1 MTPADEVKRNAA
13 DTSDPDRVYSVVDNQ
28 TAIAG
33 IEEVSTSWRRCLSE
47 HGVDPSSNESPRI
60 LTDYELKEFRG
71 PVEELVAAAREE
83 NDRLHAI
90 VGKVGYAVFFASLDG
105 VIVDYRGD
113 PARADEFKHWGIWMG
128 GIWSEHMEG
137 TNGIGTCI
145 AEQRPVTVHR
155 VQHFRTRHTSLSCSG
170 APIFGPDGKL
180 AAVLDVTSIDPDVS
194 DRSHALAL
202 AVTIESA
209 RAIEESLFRQRFRR
223 EWILAVAPPFAI
235 GRGLMLAVDKDQRI
249 LGADR
254 NGRSALGLDDHL
266 LATGGSLWTFFDRSP
281 SLFRRDN
288 DDTTALLTRI
298 GDNQPWRA
306 LITPPR
312 TNAVNTNQVLL
323 HARSR
328 IGQLDHTF
336 REVADSQ
343 LRGGLAPGVQRRVCE
358 FVEAHLS
365 ESIGLE
371 SLAATAGLSM
381 HDFARAFEQTVGV
394 TPHSYVVRRRIE
406 RAKEMSSM
414 SGIAAALSPRERSIL
429 DFIGQG
435 QSNKEIARVLGIAPE
450 TVKSHVKNMFAKLGV
465 ERRAQ
470 AVHRAQSLG
479 LVTTLY
485 SSSTRG

>member
-1 MTPADEVKRNAA
+1 M
-13 DTSDPDRVYSVVDNQ
+13 
-28 TAIAG
+28 
-33 IEEVSTSWRRCLSE
+33 
-47 HGVDPSSNESPRI
+47 
-60 LTDYELKEFRG
+60 
-71 PVEELVAAAREE
+71 
-83 NDRLHAI
+83 
-90 VGKVGYAVFFASLDG
+90 
-105 VIVDYRGD
+105 
-113 PARADEFKHWGIWMG
+113 
-128 GIWSEHMEG
+128 
-137 TNGIGTCI
+137 
-145 AEQRPVTVHR
+145 
-155 VQHFRTRHTSLSCSG
+155 
-170 APIFGPDGKL
+170 
-180 AAVLDVTSIDPDVS
+180 
-194 DRSHALAL
+194 
-202 AVTIESA
+202 
-209 RAIEESLFRQRFRR
+209 
-223 EWILAVAPPFAI
+223 PP
-235 GRGLMLAVDKDQRI
+235 Q
-249 LGADR
+249 
-254 NGRSALGLDDHL
+254 
-266 LATGGSLWTFFDRSP
+266 
-281 SLFRRDN
+281 
-288 DDTTALLTRI
+288 
-298 GDNQPWRA
+298 
-306 LITPPR
+306 
-312 TNAVNTNQVLL
+312 TNAVNPNQVLL

-343 LRGGLAPGVQRRVCE
+343 LRGGLAPDVQRRVCE

-479 LVTTLY
+479 LVTTFIRAR
-485 SSSTRG
+485 RG